1 MTLFGVFLLGSLAVL
16 YFSFQM
22 KETYGRRSLS

>member
-1 MTLFGVFLLGSLAVL
+1 MTVFGVFLIAAAAVW

-22 KETYGRRSLS
+22 KETYGKKTLL